1 MEVVVLAIVGLI
13 VLGPDRLPGLTRD
26 AARLIR
32 SLRDMA
38 TGARQQLRDEL
49 GPEFADVDLRTL
61 NPRTAVQ
68 RAIFGDEINLSK
80 LNPRTAMRDAIL
92 GDEDLRAADPRASV
106 REAADVIRD
115 PAARVNLDKSAGA
128 SSGPEKRVSAEKR
141 ADRPRPSP
149 RPRQAPSTPY
159 DNDAT

>member
-1 MEVVVLAIVGLI
+1 
-13 VLGPDRLPGLTRD
+13 
-26 AARLIR
+26 
-32 SLRDMA
+32 
-38 TGARQQLRDEL
+38 
-49 GPEFADVDLRTL
+49 
-61 NPRTAVQ
+61 
-68 RAIFGDEINLSK
+68 
-80 LNPRTAMRDAIL
+80 L

-128 SSGPEKRVSAEKR
+128 SSGAEKRVSAEKR